1 MKDKTMAAA
10 EWRTVQFFLS
20 PRGVFEVEIDLGSD
34 EVRCTCPGFESRT
47 VCKHTRTVVSRA
59 KRNNGVYPLKVSS
72 RASQKE
78 SDAAQE
84 SNESFRDF
92 VIKYGYIEA

>member
-1 MKDKTMAAA
+1 MKDKTMAKS

-20 PRGVFEVEIDLGSD
+20 PRGVFEVEIDLNSD
-34 EVRCTCPGFESRT
+34 NVRCTCSGFETRNL
-47 VCKHTRTVVSRA
+47 CKHTRMVVARA
-59 KRNNGVYPLKVSS
+59 KRNDGIYPLKVSS
-72 RASQKE
+72 RASKKE

-84 SNESFRDF
+84 STESFRDF